1 MEFIKHLGITK
12 AVKVAETFLRF
23 SLVGF
28 FCCCFVSFLSLICS
42 FHIDYFFYS
51 NLLRPAGVG
60 LQDAVFTF
68 KVYRAEDLPQSKLIR

>member
-23 SLVGF
+23 SLVAF
-28 FCCCFVSFLSLICS
+28 FSCFVSFLSLICS
-42 FHIDYFFYS
+42 FHIDFFFYS

>member
-28 FCCCFVSFLSLICS
+28 LLLLFCQF
-42 FHIDYFFYS
+42 
-51 NLLRPAGVG
+51 P
-60 LQDAVFTF
+60 
-68 KVYRAEDLPQSKLIR
+68 

>member
-23 SLVGF
+23 SWIAF
-28 FCCCFVSFLSLICS
+28 FSCFVSFLSLIFS
-42 FHIDYFFYS
+42 SHMDYFFHS

>member
-1 MEFIKHLGITK
+1 MEFNKHLGITK
-12 AVKVAETFLRF
+12 AVKVAEIFLRF
-23 SLVGF
+23 SLVVF
-28 FCCCFVSFLSLICS
+28 FSCFFSFLSLNCS